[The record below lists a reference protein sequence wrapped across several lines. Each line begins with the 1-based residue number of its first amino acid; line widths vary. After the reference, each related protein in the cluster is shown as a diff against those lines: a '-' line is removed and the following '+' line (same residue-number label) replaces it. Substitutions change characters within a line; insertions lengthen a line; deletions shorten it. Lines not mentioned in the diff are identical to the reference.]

1 MSPDRTARGPDGV
14 AGDDDGRVSAA
25 LVSDYVAGRLEP
37 LMAKYLEAA
46 ARRDPDLAR
55 AIADARG
62 VRERVRERLTGS
74 RE

>member
-1 MSPDRTARGPDGV
+1 
-14 AGDDDGRVSAA
+14 VSAA

-62 VRERVRERLTGS
+62 VRQRVKERLTGS